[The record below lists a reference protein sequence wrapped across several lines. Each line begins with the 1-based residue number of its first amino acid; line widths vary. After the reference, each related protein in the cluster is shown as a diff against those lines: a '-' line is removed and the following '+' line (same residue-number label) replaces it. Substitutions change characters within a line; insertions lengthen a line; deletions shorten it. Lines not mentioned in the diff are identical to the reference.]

1 MFRYPDDFPEQFD
14 DVDVSEALRELLA
27 LKKIS
32 FTWDDDEKEF
42 MFYMTEEQKT
52 QHDLECGE
60 I

>member
-32 FTWDDDEKEF
+32 MIWDDDQKEF

-52 QHDLECGE
+52 QHDMEEGE
-60 I
+60 L